1 MSHFGGKSTIR
12 LPGTSPGRSALS
24 SVMRFQLL
32 DILPNI
38 QNPVTGR
45 LVSTAD
51 RLDQAVTSAR
61 QAERLGFDAV
71 ALGERHAGPF
81 LSPG

>member
-1 MSHFGGKSTIR
+1 
-12 LPGTSPGRSALS
+12 
-24 SVMRFQLL
+24 MRFQLL

-51 RLDQAVTSAR
+51 RR
-61 QAERLGFDAV
+61 
-71 ALGERHAGPF
+71 
-81 LSPG
+81 

>member
-1 MSHFGGKSTIR
+1 
-12 LPGTSPGRSALS
+12 
-24 SVMRFQLL
+24 MRFQLL

-51 RLDQAVTSAR
+51 RLEQAVASALTR
-61 QAERLGFDAV
+61 SRWASGTLASSCR
-71 ALGERHAGPF
+71 
-81 LSPG
+81 PG